1 MEISLNHKIKNLS
14 DTVESLSLS
23 GGGSSS
29 SLSSFVGC
37 KSYMTGFA
45 ELTVFQSNTN
55 IPFNTIDYDIG
66 GNFNTITNEYTI
78 PSDGLYT
85 FIVRLALQQSATSNA
100 SVGLYRNNEANPLYR
115 NGKLS
120 GNSENLI
127 TNHMCIAGE
136 IYKAKISTG
145 PMTINTLRPWS
156 EFIITKIN

>member
-14 DTVESLSLS
+14 DTVESLSGGGG
-23 GGGSSS
+23 GGGS
-29 SLSSFVGC
+29 SSFVGC
-37 KSYMTGFA
+37 KTYMTGFN
-45 ELTVFQSNTN
+45 ELTIFQSNNN
-55 IPFNTIDYDIG
+55 IPFNTIDYEFG
-66 GNFNTITNEYTI
+66 GNNFNIATNSYTI

-85 FIVRLALQQSATSNA
+85 FIVRLALQQTATSNA
-100 SVGLYRNNEANPLYR
+100 SVGLYKNNEGNPIYR

-127 TNHMCIAGE
+127 TNHLCIAGE
-136 IYKAKISTG
+136 IYKVKIATG